1 VRSLSLVSALLLGGC
16 GASAADRDA
25 LDVYAA
31 SSLAEPFR
39 ELSEAFE
46 VAYPGTDVRLTLAG
60 SQVLRLQIEH
70 GAPADVFA
78 SADPEHMQS
87 LVDAGLVEAARPFA
101 SNELVVIVPLSNPA
115 GVGAFE
121 QLPRAQR
128 IVLGTENVPAGR
140 YAREVLL
147 RASQQLDSDFATR
160 VLGHVVS
167 EESNVR
173 LARAKVELGEADAAL
188 VYRTDAI
195 SSDLVRWVEIPDAMN
210 VAASYVIGVVAHER
224 GAQAAE
230 QWVDFVLSED
240 GRAVLLR
247 HGFAVE

>member
-1 VRSLSLVSALLLGGC
+1 MRSLSLVLALLMGGC
-16 GASAADRDA
+16 GSGAADRDA

-31 SSLAEPFR
+31 SSLAEAFR
-39 ELSEAFE
+39 ELSVAFE
-46 VAYPGTDVRLTLAG
+46 VAHPGTDVRLTLAG
-60 SQVLRLQIEH
+60 SQVLRLQIKQ

-87 LVDAGLVEAARPFA
+87 LVDAGLVDAAQPFA
-101 SNELVVIVPLSNPA
+101 SNDLVVIVPLSNPA
-115 GVGAFE
+115 GIETFE

-140 YAREVLL
+140 YAREVLR
-147 RASQQLDSDFATR
+147 RASQQLDSGFATR

-173 LARAKVELGEADAAL
+173 LARAKVDLGEADAAL

-195 SSDLVRWVEIPDAMN
+195 SSDRVRMVAIPDAMN
-210 VAASYVIGVVAHER
+210 VAASYVIGVVASE
-224 GAQAAE
+224 GKVPAADL
-230 QWVDFVLSED
+230 WVDLVLSGD

-247 HGFAVE
+247 HGFTVE